1 MGCYDLV
8 RIISQMIK
16 NKCLIRRFKGNTQIS
31 TFSIFKFLKEYNDNY
46 LFCLD
51 LYWALHFSLL
61 PHSYG
66 RTKWEVLV
74 KSGSRVRLKWGVWD
88 HGFVHSTSRFPSYKA
103 WVLLMWLT
111 LLISHSGM
119 FFSFYFLLSPVWRDL
134 EYVFLESWGDFSNS
148 FLPGQGWECKM
159 SLWVNPLLCFLF
171 LVELF
176 NPCRYAKNN
185 LCFLC
190 LISALRWVAQSS
202 HYIIFFFTPS
212 SFTSSFT
219 SISFCSFSPLPPLLL
234 PPFTPLINLSLPIF
248 LLNIHFLTDSLI
260 PFKQIWRFRFRFSLF
275 LSHFNLKEL
284 INTLWFVSYS

>member
-1 MGCYDLV
+1 
-8 RIISQMIK
+8 
-16 NKCLIRRFKGNTQIS
+16 
-31 TFSIFKFLKEYNDNY
+31 
-46 LFCLD
+46 
-51 LYWALHFSLL
+51 
-61 PHSYG
+61 
-66 RTKWEVLV
+66 
-74 KSGSRVRLKWGVWD
+74 
-88 HGFVHSTSRFPSYKA
+88 
-103 WVLLMWLT
+103 MWLT
-111 LLISHSGM
+111 FLISHSGM

-190 LISALRWVAQSS
+190 LISALRRVAQSS
-202 HYIIFFFTPS
+202 HYIIFFLHSLLLHLFLHLYLLLLLFSSSPS
-212 SFTSSFT
+212 F
-219 SISFCSFSPLPPLLL
+219 PPLL

-248 LLNIHFLTDSLI
+248 LLNIYFFFDSLI

-275 LSHFNLKEL
+275 LPHFSLKEL